1 MPYIKQNR
9 REVLDPYV
17 DAIVEIMKKIDAKDG
32 DYNYLITRI
41 LTSGFE
47 LNSKPGYS
55 KINTIVGVLDC
66 IKLELYRRIASKY
79 EQEKTIEN
87 GDVKEYE
94 EFDQW
99 FDDLTRRLG
108 CFRK

>member
-9 REVLDPYV
+9 REILDPYV
-17 DAIVEIMKKIDAKDG
+17 EIIVNTMKKIEAEAG

-41 LTSGFE
+41 LASGFD

-66 IKLELYRRIASKY
+66 IKLELYRRVAGNY

-87 GDVKEYE
+87 GDIIEYDT
-94 EFDQW
+94 FDK
-99 FDDLTRRLG
+99 RNNI
-108 CFRK
+108 